1 MMPGK
6 KFPAYFIGEQN
17 RILPKR
23 QSRILP
29 ETEVFLLKGL
39 FSLFLCFILFV
50 SPISAFAEE
59 PALDIHAK
67 SAILM
72 EASTGRILYE
82 NNIHEPLPPASVT
95 KVMTMLLTM
104 EAIHDGKITMDT
116 VVTASE
122 NAKRMGGS
130 TIFLDTGEQMT
141 VHDLLKGI
149 AVASGNDACVAI
161 AEHLAGSEAEFVR
174 QMNDRAR
181 ALGMENT
188 NFVNCNGL
196 DAPGHVTSAY
206 DIARMSQELL
216 KHEKILEFTTIWV
229 DSLRG
234 GAFGLANTN
243 KLIRFYD
250 GANGLKTGSTD
261 DALYCL
267 SATAKRQDMQLIAVI
282 MGAPTTK
289 DRFNSARALLDYGFA
304 NFSLARMSD
313 TDTPVHT
320 ARVEKGVQTEVPLRC
335 QQSFSLLLEKSKSGK
350 VETKFEVYE
359 PVLAPVSEGQ
369 EAGRVLFLLEGHIV
383 GEVPLVTTRAVAK
396 KSFGTVLCQ
405 LLRTWCVA

>member
-1 MMPGK
+1 MK
-6 KFPAYFIGEQN
+6 TFLALF
-17 RILPKR
+17 L
-23 QSRILP
+23 STL
-29 ETEVFLLKGL
+29 FLL
-39 FSLFLCFILFV
+39 
-50 SPISAFAEE
+50 PSARVTAEE

-67 SAILM
+67 SALLM
-72 EASTGRILYE
+72 EASTGRVLYE
-82 NNIHEPLPPASVT
+82 SNIHEPLPPASVT
-95 KVMTMLLTM
+95 KVMTMLLIM
-104 EAIHDGKITMDT
+104 EAIEDGRITLDT

-149 AVASGNDACVAI
+149 AVASGNDACVAM

-174 QMNDRAR
+174 QMNERAA
-181 ALGMENT
+181 ALGMQNT
-188 NFVNCNGL
+188 HFVNCNGL
-196 DAPGHVTSAY
+196 DTEGHVTSAY
-206 DIARMSQELL
+206 DIALMSQALL
-216 KHEKILEFTTIWV
+216 RHEKIFDFTTIWV

-243 KLIRFYD
+243 KLIRFYE

-304 NFSLARMSD
+304 NFSLVSAAD
-313 TDTPVHT
+313 TKTPVHM
-320 ARVEKGVQTEVPLRC
+320 ARVEKGVRGEVPLRC
-335 QQSFSLLLEKSKSGK
+335 GAPFSALVEKAKRDK
-350 VETKFEVYE
+350 VETRIEASQA
-359 PVLAPVSEGQ
+359 LTAPLPAG
-369 EAGRVLFLLEGHIV
+369 EAVGRVLFYVGEEVL
-383 GEVPLVTTRAVAK
+383 GEVPLVVAEDVPK
-396 KSFGTVLCQ
+396 KSFGSVLCA
-405 LLRTWCVA
+405 LLFRWCAA